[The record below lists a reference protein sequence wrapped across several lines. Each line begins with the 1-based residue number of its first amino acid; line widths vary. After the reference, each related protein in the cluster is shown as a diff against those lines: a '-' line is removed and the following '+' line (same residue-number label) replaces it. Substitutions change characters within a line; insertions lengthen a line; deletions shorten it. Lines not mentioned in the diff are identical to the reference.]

1 VSTGH
6 LPPAPAAEPPGRG
19 DGIVRNAFHALT
31 YQLITAGFT
40 AVLTLFLVRELA
52 PRQYG
57 MFALAM
63 AVAGL
68 LEIPSD
74 LGISSA
80 AARFVA
86 AGVDDRARV
95 ISVTAAALRLKLVVS
110 GIVTLGLMA
119 AASVIAAAYGEPGL
133 TWPLRG
139 VALALFGQSLFQF
152 YLYSFIARRRVSVN
166 SRLVAAESAME
177 TAASVA
183 LVLAGGGAAGAAFGR
198 AAGFLFGAAV
208 ATFAIWRSLGRGAI
222 DMHTRQPPE
231 VRRSILSYA
240 WAVAVVD
247 ISWTA
252 FTQVDALLIGGILTT
267 AAVGVFQ
274 APMRLLVFLS
284 YPSAAIAVAVA
295 PRLSD
300 GPGEMSGGERLM
312 RACRLIVLVQA
323 VLIAPL
329 VVWPGPIV
337 ALVLG
342 APYHHSASVLRA
354 IAPYAFLLGLAP
366 LVSTGL
372 DYLGEAR
379 RRIPVVV
386 GALVLNL
393 VIDVIL
399 IPRVGVVGGAI
410 GSDVAFAVY
419 VPAHLVICA
428 RMLDTNLWPLMI
440 TVARAGLAAAAMAGV
455 LWLFGTSD
463 VPVARLVLGAVAGT
477 VSYVAVLVL
486 VNEVTV
492 REVEYAA
499 GAARRAAAR
508 VRRRAA

>member
-1 VSTGH
+1 VSAGH
-6 LPPAPAAEPPGRG
+6 PQPAPAAESPGRG

-52 PRQYG
+52 PREYG
-57 MFALAM
+57 MFALAL

-80 AARFVA
+80 TARFVA

-95 ISVTAAALRLKLVVS
+95 VSVTAAALRLKLVVS
-110 GIVTLGLMA
+110 GIVTIGLVA
-119 AASVIAAAYGEPGL
+119 AASLIAAAYGEPRL

-222 DMHTRQPPE
+222 DVRTRQPPE

-247 ISWTA
+247 I
-252 FTQVDALLIGGILTT
+252 
-267 AAVGVFQ
+267 
-274 APMRLLVFLS
+274 
-284 YPSAAIAVAVA
+284 
-295 PRLSD
+295 
-300 GPGEMSGGERLM
+300 
-312 RACRLIVLVQA
+312 
-323 VLIAPL
+323 
-329 VVWPGPIV
+329 
-337 ALVLG
+337 
-342 APYHHSASVLRA
+342 
-354 IAPYAFLLGLAP
+354 
-366 LVSTGL
+366 
-372 DYLGEAR
+372 
-379 RRIPVVV
+379 
-386 GALVLNL
+386 
-393 VIDVIL
+393 
-399 IPRVGVVGGAI
+399 
-410 GSDVAFAVY
+410 
-419 VPAHLVICA
+419 
-428 RMLDTNLWPLMI
+428 
-440 TVARAGLAAAAMAGV
+440 
-455 LWLFGTSD
+455 
-463 VPVARLVLGAVAGT
+463 
-477 VSYVAVLVL
+477 
-486 VNEVTV
+486 
-492 REVEYAA
+492 
-499 GAARRAAAR
+499 
-508 VRRRAA
+508 

>member
-1 VSTGH
+1 MSTGH
-6 LPPAPAAEPPGRG
+6 LQPAPPAESAGQG
-19 DGIVRNAFHALT
+19 DGIVRNAFHALS

-40 AVLTLFLVRELA
+40 AILTLFLVRALS

-57 MFALAM
+57 MFALAL

-80 AARFVA
+80 SARFVA
-86 AGVDDRARV
+86 AGLDDSAAVSR
-95 ISVTAAALRLKLVVS
+95 ITAAALRLKLGIS
-110 GIVTLGLMA
+110 AIVTVGLA
-119 AASVIAAAYGEPGL
+119 ATASLIAGAYGEPAL

-166 SRLVAAESAME
+166 SRLVAAESVME
-177 TAASVA
+177 TAASIA

-198 AAGFLFGAAV
+198 AAGYLFGAAV
-208 ATFAIWRSLGRGAI
+208 ATYAVWRALGRGAI
-222 DMHTRQPPE
+222 DVRTRQSPE

-284 YPSAAIAVAVA
+284 YPSAAVAVAVA
-295 PRLSD
+295 PRLSE
-300 GPGEMSGGERLM
+300 GPGETAGGARLM
-312 RACRLIVLVQA
+312 RACRLIILMQA

-337 ALVLG
+337 SLVLG
-342 APYHHSASVLRA
+342 SPYHESASVLRA
-354 IAPYAFLLGLAP
+354 IAPYAFLMGIAP

-386 GALVLNL
+386 GALVVNL
-393 VIDVIL
+393 IIDVIL

-410 GSDVAFAVY
+410 GSDVAFAIY

-428 RMLDTNLWPLMI
+428 RMLDTNLWPLAI
-440 TVARAGLAAAAMAGV
+440 TVGRAGVAAAGMAGV
-455 LWLFGTSD
+455 LWLFGTSS
-463 VPVARLVLGAVAGT
+463 VPVARLVLGGLAGAI
-477 VSYVAVLVL
+477 SYVAVLVL
-486 VNEVTV
+486 INEVTV
-492 REVEYAA
+492 REVEHAA
-499 GAARRAAAR
+499 TAGRQALARLRRATA
-508 VRRRAA
+508 